1 MNKIDYETRECVYND
16 AIDKFGDRAQII
28 VAVEE
33 MSELTKELCKYL
45 NDRQDDTYSIAEE
58 IADVTVMME
67 QLRIIFECNDDVCE
81 QMDFKIERLS
91 KRIYAKIDK

>member
-16 AIDKFGDRAQII
+16 AIDKLGDNHQITK
-28 VAVEE
+28 AVEE
-33 MSELTKELCKYL
+33 MSELIKELCKYP
-45 NDRQDDTYSIAEE
+45 NGEQEDTYAIAEE